1 MKKMIRQVST
11 KRHDMNDN
19 EKTHNDKENKLVFS
33 NKMPNLSIKLSDFNS
48 QKNAMN

>member
-1 MKKMIRQVST
+1 MIRQVST

-33 NKMPNLSIKLSDFNS
+33 NKMPNYTSNNGAKVRIV
-48 QKNAMN
+48 